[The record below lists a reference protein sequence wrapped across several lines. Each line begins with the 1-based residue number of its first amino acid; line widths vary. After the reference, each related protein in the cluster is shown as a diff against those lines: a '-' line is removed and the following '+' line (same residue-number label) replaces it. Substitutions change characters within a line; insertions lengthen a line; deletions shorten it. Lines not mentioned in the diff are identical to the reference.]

1 MSDDAASPLAP
12 PLAPPPGPSSQPDD
26 QAARIDHLLT
36 AGLDEY
42 FAGRYD
48 GAVQVWS
55 RVFFLDRSN
64 ARARAYIERAR
75 SAVAERQRVAEASAA
90 AADVPRGASAA
101 AADRPSAEASASPA
115 ELPRARPEDTRS
127 SEPRP
132 GADAG
137 VLVVSG
143 ALAARLA
150 PPIADPAE
158 RPGFVDARTQA
169 ASRRATIAHGLL
181 VAAAGVLLFVAGYT
195 VAARDRLAE
204 IVTGASSR
212 RAPAASAR
220 PSEVDLHDAQQ
231 AFTARRYDD
240 ARRALARIPAGDP
253 LRAEADALAAQIQRA
268 WPIVSPM
275 LAPDAPPRG
284 AGAP

>member
-12 PLAPPPGPSSQPDD
+12 PLAPPPAPSPGPSSPPDD
-26 QAARIDHLLT
+26 QAARIDQLLT

-55 RVFFLDRSN
+55 RVFFLDRTN

-90 AADVPRGASAA
+90 AAGVPRVF
-101 AADRPSAEASASPA
+101 AEDS
-115 ELPRARPEDTRS
+115 RS
-127 SEPRP
+127 SESRP
-132 GADAG
+132 VSEAG
-137 VLVVSG
+137 VRVVGG

-150 PPIADPAE
+150 PPVAAPAIRAE
-158 RPGFVDARTQA
+158 VVDARSQA
-169 ASRRATIAHGLL
+169 ASRRSRIAHALL

-204 IVTGASSR
+204 FVTGVSTR

-220 PSEVDLHDAQQ
+220 ASEVDLHDAQQ
-231 AFTARRYDD
+231 AFAARRYDD

-253 LRAEADALAAQIQRA
+253 LRAEADVLVAQIQRA

-275 LAPDAPPRG
+275 LAPDAPPRETG
-284 AGAP
+284 TP

>member
-1 MSDDAASPLAP
+1 MSDDAPLPTATP
-12 PLAPPPGPSSQPDD
+12 PSPSSAPDD
-26 QAARIDHLLT
+26 QAARIDQLLT

-55 RVFFLDRSN
+55 RVFFLDRTN

-75 SAVAERQRVAEASAA
+75 SAVAEKQRVAEAT
-90 AADVPRGASAA
+90 AADVHRGWG
-101 AADRPSAEASASPA
+101 DE
-115 ELPRARPEDTRS
+115 ARPA
-127 SEPRP
+127 EPRP
-132 GADAG
+132 IADGG

-150 PPIADPAE
+150 PLPPAPETDAADRGDAGPA
-158 RPGFVDARTQA
+158 A
-169 ASRRATIAHGLL
+169 ATRRAKVAHALL

-195 VAARDRLAE
+195 VAARDRIFELVSGVSARH
-204 IVTGASSR
+204 G
-212 RAPAASAR
+212 PAANAR
-220 PSEVDLHDAQQ
+220 VSEVALHDARQ
-231 AFTARRYDD
+231 AFEARRYDD

-253 LRAEADALAAQIQRA
+253 LRPEADALVAQIQRA

-275 LAPDAPPRG
+275 LAPDAPVGG
-284 AGAP
+284 AGSP

>member
-1 MSDDAASPLAP
+1 MSDDAASPHAP
-12 PLAPPPGPSSQPDD
+12 PLTPPPAPSPGPSSASDD
-26 QAARIDHLLT
+26 QAARIDQLLT

-90 AADVPRGASAA
+90 AAG
-101 AADRPSAEASASPA
+101 
-115 ELPRARPEDTRS
+115 LPRVSADDHRPG
-127 SEPRP
+127 EPRP
-132 GADAG
+132 VPDPG
-137 VLVVSG
+137 VLVISG

-150 PPIADPAE
+150 PPIADPVG
-158 RPGFVDARTQA
+158 RPDVVDARTQA
-169 ASRRATIAHGLL
+169 ASRRARIAHGLL

-204 IVTGASSR
+204 FVTGVSSR

-220 PSEVDLHDAQQ
+220 ASEVDLHDAQQ
-231 AFTARRYDD
+231 AFEARRYDD

-253 LRAEADALAAQIQRA
+253 LRAEADALVAQIQRA

-275 LAPDAPPRG
+275 LAPDAPPRE

>member
-1 MSDDAASPLAP
+1 MSDDAHP
-12 PLAPPPGPSSQPDD
+12 PTATPPAPSSPSDD
-26 QAARIDHLLT
+26 QAARIDQLLT

-42 FAGRYD
+42 FAGRHD

-55 RVFFLDRSN
+55 RVFFLDRTN

-90 AADVPRGASAA
+90 AAADGRRGRSDEARASES
-101 AADRPSAEASASPA
+101 RPTTDP
-115 ELPRARPEDTRS
+115 
-127 SEPRP
+127 
-132 GADAG
+132 G

-150 PPIADPAE
+150 PPQPADPIARE
-158 RPGFVDARTQA
+158 PRPDPGATA
-169 ASRRATIAHGLL
+169 ATRRAKVAHTLL

-195 VAARDRLAE
+195 VAARDRLADW
-204 IVTGASSR
+204 VSGVSSR
-212 RAPAASAR
+212 RAPAANAR
-220 PSEVDLHDAQQ
+220 ASEIALHDARQ
-231 AFTARRYDD
+231 AFASRRYDD

-253 LRAEADALAAQIQRA
+253 LRAEADALVAQIQRT

-275 LAPDAPPRG
+275 LAPEAPTRG
-284 AGAP
+284 AGAGAP